1 MMQESHSVE
10 SDHEQWQN
18 ELEGY
23 KLYLN
28 SGTSMARGTL
38 FGISKNFDLQN
49 IKYYDDGDGRL
60 QILSGV
66 HDDQKFLFINI
77 YNFNYQSEQV
87 KLLKT
92 LNEKLTQFNQN
103 LDHQIICGGDWN
115 FVNDKTKDTYNCT
128 QPPKLK
134 SIAELTNITENH
146 DLCEIFRIRNPDKK
160 LYTFR
165 ANTPRRMSRLDF
177 YMISNS
183 LQESIG
189 KCEILNSVSSDH
201 NPVLLSIKSPYD
213 SKKNTAYW
221 KFNTS
226 LLKNNDFI
234 TELKTEI
241 ENMKAN
247 LNEFEP
253 QKKWELMKYKIRCFC
268 IEFSKKIAKKR
279 RDEFEKLEQI
289 IRDHET
295 TEIGTNEIY
304 VKAKLEY
311 ERLLNQKSE
320 GVILR
325 SKIKIYEE
333 NEKSSKYF
341 LSLEKHN
348 AVRNTIKMLK
358 SPENDDEITNPK
370 DVVKEI
376 RSFYS
381 NLFKL
386 QKNQTREKCDQFL
399 DTLDLPRIPNDLN
412 ENLKKPL
419 SLDEMKE
426 VLKTSVK
433 GKSPGNDGLGSEFY
447 IVFWENI
454 SEQLFESFNDGLR
467 NGILSPS
474 QRQAVIK
481 LLEKKGKDKRY
492 ISNWRPISLINFDTK
507 ILAKCL
513 AKRMKEV
520 LPKIIKNDQT
530 AYVANRFLG
539 ESVRLI
545 SDVLNIAKTLNID
558 GYLMTVDIQKAF
570 DSVDHNFMY
579 ACLKRFGFDESF
591 IRWIRVLYEKQE
603 SCVLNGGHSTGY
615 FPLQRGVRQGDPI
628 SAYLFIIVIEVFFN
642 MVRNNPKVE
651 GLNILGFEYLLTSY
665 ADDTT
670 FFIKDEKSAIEIF
683 NTFDIFS
690 KYSGLSINKSKCEI
704 AGIGV
709 KNGAKVALLGA
720 KCINLN
726 SDYIKIL
733 GVCFSYN
740 EEIFKEKNYTEV
752 IKKMESVLAIWRW
765 RNLSL
770 SGKIMVF
777 KSLVFS
783 KIIFISFL
791 NKVPNGIIKKIQE
804 IQQDFIW
811 DGKTPKVKHSAM
823 IGNYED
829 GGLKNLD
836 ILTKFDSLRL
846 SWVRRLFDDKF
857 HPWKN
862 IPLKLIKQQFNQS
875 IFYPNIQIKFSSD
888 FPKFYHEIAKSWSK
902 MTQEPLTC
910 NSVLSQSIW
919 FNNFI
924 RIGGKVIKKRF
935 DNELFVSDLYVGNK
949 LLNWQAFKTKFDLRQ
964 QDHFTWIQII
974 NALPQKW
981 KKIIEDSQNVIHPQ
995 RFQHLLMLTREIP
1008 LEKLT
1013 SKYIY
1018 TMKIMKIKDTPTS
1031 QVNIETQIQENNL
1044 NWETLYTCGRTCTID
1059 SYTRS
1064 FDFKCTHN
1072 ILFLNKM
1079 LFKWKKVASP
1089 LCSFCK
1095 QEDENILHL
1104 FSKCC
1109 YVKSLWSQLNAKIT
1123 VQLPPITPK
1132 SAFFGYP
1139 DSSKLINHIH
1149 LIFRIAVYKCRS
1161 LFTCNVQYI
1170 LSKIKNAKQIEENIS
1185 LSKPTLREKFIKK
1198 WSVFAVLPTNAE

>member
-1 MMQESHSVE
+1 MQKRREKE
-10 SDHEQWQN
+10 
-18 ELEGY
+18 
-23 KLYLN
+23 
-28 SGTSMARGTL
+28 
-38 FGISKNFDLQN
+38 SKN
-49 IKYYDDGDGRL
+49 
-60 QILSGV
+60 
-66 HDDQKFLFINI
+66 
-77 YNFNYQSEQV
+77 
-87 KLLKT
+87 
-92 LNEKLTQFNQN
+92 
-103 LDHQIICGGDWN
+103 
-115 FVNDKTKDTYNCT
+115 
-128 QPPKLK
+128 
-134 SIAELTNITENH
+134 
-146 DLCEIFRIRNPDKK
+146 
-160 LYTFR
+160 
-165 ANTPRRMSRLDF
+165 
-177 YMISNS
+177 
-183 LQESIG
+183 
-189 KCEILNSVSSDH
+189 
-201 NPVLLSIKSPYD
+201 
-213 SKKNTAYW
+213 
-221 KFNTS
+221 
-226 LLKNNDFI
+226 
-234 TELKTEI
+234 
-241 ENMKAN
+241 
-247 LNEFEP
+247 
-253 QKKWELMKYKIRCFC
+253 
-268 IEFSKKIAKKR
+268 
-279 RDEFEKLEQI
+279 
-289 IRDHET
+289 
-295 TEIGTNEIY
+295 TEIGTNGIY
-304 VKAKLEY
+304 VKAKLDY
-311 ERLLNQKSE
+311 ESLLNQRTE

-341 LSLEKHN
+341 LNLEKQN

-358 SPENDDEITNPK
+358 RNPETDDEITNGK
-370 DVVKEI
+370 DVVNEI
-376 RSFYS
+376 RRFYS

-386 QKNQTREKCDQFL
+386 QKNQTKEKCDEFL
-399 DTLDLPRIPNDLN
+399 DTLDLPRISNDAN
-412 ENLKKPL
+412 EILKK
-419 SLDEMKE
+419 SLTINELKE

-433 GKSPGNDGLGSEFY
+433 GKSPGNDGLGFEFY
-447 IVFWENI
+447 VVFWENI

-467 NGILSPS
+467 NGILSTS

-481 LLEKKGKDKRY
+481 LLEKKGKDKRF

-530 AYVANRFLG
+530 AYVANRFIG

-545 SDVLNIAKTLNID
+545 SDVLNITKTLNID

-591 IRWIRVLYEKQE
+591 IKWIRVLYEKQE

-628 SAYLFIIVIEVFFN
+628 SAYLFIITIEVFFN
-642 MVRNNPKVE
+642 MVRNNPKIE
-651 GLNILGFEYLLTSY
+651 GLNILGFKYLLTSY

-709 KNGAKVALLGA
+709 KNGANMALLGA

-726 SDYIKIL
+726 YNYIKIL

-752 IKKMESVLAIWRW
+752 IKKMEKVLAIWRW

-777 KSLVFS
+777 KTLVFS

-804 IQQDFIW
+804 IQQKFIW
-811 DGKTPKVKHSAM
+811 DGKTPKVKQNAL
-823 IGNYED
+823 IANYED
-829 GGLKNLD
+829 GGLKSLD
-836 ILTKFDSLRL
+836 INAKIESLRL
-846 SWVRRLFDDKF
+846 SWIRRLFDENF

-862 IPLKLIKQQFNQS
+862 IPLKMIEQQFKQN
-875 IFYPNIQIKFSSD
+875 IFYPNLQLKFSND

-910 NSVLSQSIW
+910 NSVLSQSVW

-924 RIGGKVIKKRF
+924 RIGGKIIKRHF
-935 DNELFVSDLYVGNK
+935 DKELFVSDLYVGNK
-949 LLNWQAFKTKFDLRQ
+949 LLNWQAFKRKFDLRQ
-964 QDHFTWIQII
+964 QDHFTWIQIV
-974 NALPQKW
+974 NAIPIKW
-981 KKIIEDSQNVIHPQ
+981 KKIIEDSQIVIHPHII
-995 RFQHLLMLTREIP
+995 QHTLMLTREIP

-1018 TMKIMKIKDTPTS
+1018 TMKIMKIKEIPTS
-1031 QVNIETQIQENNL
+1031 QKNIESQIQDSDL
-1044 NWETLYTCGRTCTID
+1044 RWDKLYTFGRTCTND

-1079 LFKWKKVASP
+1079 LFKWNMVASP

-1095 QEDENILHL
+1095 QEEENILHL
-1104 FSKCC
+1104 FSKCS
-1109 YVKSLWSQLNAKIT
+1109 YVKDLWSQLNEKIT

-1139 DSSKLINHIH
+1139 NSSKLINHIH

-1161 LFTCNVQYI
+1161 LSICNVQHI
-1170 LSKIKNAKQIEENIS
+1170 LNKIKNAKKIEENS
-1185 LSKPTLREKFIKK
+1185 SFTTLFLRERYTEK
-1198 WSVFAVLPTNAE
+1198 WSVFAILPTNAE